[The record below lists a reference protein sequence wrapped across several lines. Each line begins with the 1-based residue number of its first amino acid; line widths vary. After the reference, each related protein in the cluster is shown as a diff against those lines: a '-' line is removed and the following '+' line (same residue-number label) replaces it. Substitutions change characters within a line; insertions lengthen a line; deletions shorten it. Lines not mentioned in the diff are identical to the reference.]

1 MTHILQKDWSN
12 SWLRSLY
19 HTLSGH
25 CLSAQSM
32 MVRRVGLMGHEEM
45 WLLVCVGCEGNQEF
59 SSRVL
64 QWLRRRLQLTVVKP
78 LYIDA
83 RGVRFRGVFSSL
95 NHVSAKRHG
104 RATVEAH
111 DFFLVWNPYRF
122 RAKVLLDL
130 VETALHFAR
139 VPLLPAAAWLVTR
152 AFGQIAARW
161 VREYCV
167 RPEYFVI
174 AWPWRFSQLIS
185 PFSSRA
191 RSVHLRRV

>member
-64 QWLRRRLQLTVVKP
+64 HWLRRLLQLTIVKP

-83 RGVRFRGVFSSL
+83 LRVRFRGVFSSL

-111 DFFLVWNPYRF
+111 DFFSVWNPYRF

-130 VETALHFAR
+130 VETALHTCHCCR
-139 VPLLPAAAWLVTR
+139 RLLGWLHERSDKLQPVGYESIVCVQNTSFLTADFSVLQSGSKR
-152 AFGQIAARW
+152 AFTT
-161 VREYCV
+161 CV
-167 RPEYFVI
+167 KEF
-174 AWPWRFSQLIS
+174 
-185 PFSSRA
+185 
-191 RSVHLRRV
+191 